1 MGVHQTVN
9 IAIFGLSLRTLNELK
24 EHIQTAIPSHIQ
36 VNWSNIAEPHL
47 DILMI
52 NHIFSDSPNIKSLIK
67 NSDIKVLQI
76 ANDVDKNS
84 SIENDTLYLPLNH
97 INSLHH
103 WLSHYF
109 NERSQPTPEATEA
122 PATPPVGQTFHRR
135 QIREV
140 LQEILNPKNGKI
152 QLFDHNGL
160 IAIADPRNEW
170 VWQNPMLQT
179 LHTDPS
185 LNYTYATQNDQ
196 LWITETPQQ
205 DLKQWLWNLLW
216 ASKDFNELCPPS
228 ASSFYLEIWPQP
240 INKIERQDILRM
252 AACFAKGAE
261 ISVVASQLKLPE
273 QRVKQFVAASL
284 GVNYGKI
291 IKDHQANYHPQNNQ
305 NMTEQNFMKK
315 LFGRLRNRLG
325 F

>member
-1 MGVHQTVN
+1 MSLHQAVN

-52 NHIFSDSPNIKSLIK
+52 NHIFFDSPNIKSLIQ
-67 NSDIKVLQI
+67 NNHINVLQI
-76 ANDVDKNS
+76 ANNADKNS
-84 SIENDTLYLPLNH
+84 SIEDDILYLPLNH
-97 INSLHH
+97 LHSLHQ
-103 WLSHYF
+103 WL
-109 NERSQPTPEATEA
+109 NERLAKNAAIEKVSPPQATN
-122 PATPPVGQTFHRR
+122 TTIHRK
-135 QIREV
+135 QIGEV

-170 VWQNPMLQT
+170 VWQNPMLKT
-179 LHTDPS
+179 LHTDAS

-284 GVNYGKI
+284 GANYGKI
-291 IKDHQANYHPQNNQ
+291 IKDHQANYHPQNSH

>member
-1 MGVHQTVN
+1 MSLHQAVN
-9 IAIFGLSLRTLNELK
+9 IVIFGLSLRTLNELK

-36 VNWSNIAEPHL
+36 LNWSNIAEPHL

-52 NHIFSDSPNIKSLIK
+52 NHIFFDSPNIKSLIK
-67 NSDIKVLQI
+67 NNHINVLQI
-76 ANDVDKNS
+76 ANNADKNS
-84 SIENDTLYLPLNH
+84 LIEDDILYLPLNH
-97 INSLHH
+97 LQSLHQ
-103 WLSHYF
+103 WL
-109 NERSQPTPEATEA
+109 NERLAKNAAIEKVSPAQATN
-122 PATPPVGQTFHRR
+122 TTIHRK

-160 IAIADPRNEW
+160 VAIADPRNEW
-170 VWQNPMLQT
+170 VWQNPMLKT

-240 INKIERQDILRM
+240 KNRIDRQDILRM
-252 AACFAKGAE
+252 SACFAQGAK
-261 ISVVASQLKLPE
+261 IDTVAAQLNLSE
-273 QRVKQFVAASL
+273 QKVRHFVAACL
-284 GVNYGKI
+284 GTNFGKL
-291 IKDHQANYHPQNNQ
+291 IKDREAKYSPHIQKNE
-305 NMTEQNFMKK
+305 TEQNFMKK

>member
-1 MGVHQTVN
+1 MSSIMSLHQAVN

-52 NHIFSDSPNIKSLIK
+52 NHIFFDSPNIKSLIQ
-67 NSDIKVLQI
+67 NNHINVLQI
-76 ANDVDKNS
+76 ANNADKNS
-84 SIENDTLYLPLNH
+84 SIEDDILYLPLNH
-97 INSLHH
+97 LHSLHQ
-103 WLSHYF
+103 WL
-109 NERSQPTPEATEA
+109 NERLAKNAAIEKVSPPQATN
-122 PATPPVGQTFHRR
+122 TTIHRK
-135 QIREV
+135 QIGEV

-284 GVNYGKI
+284 GANYGKI

>member
-1 MGVHQTVN
+1 MSVHQAVN

-24 EHIQTAIPSHIQ
+24 EHIQAAIPSHIQ

-52 NHIFSDSPNIKSLIK
+52 NHIFFDSPNIKSLI
-67 NSDIKVLQI
+67 NNNHINVLQI
-76 ANDVDKNS
+76 ANNADKNS
-84 SIENDTLYLPLNH
+84 LIEDDILYLPLNH
-97 INSLHH
+97 LQSLHQ
-103 WLSHYF
+103 WL
-109 NERSQPTPEATEA
+109 NERLAKNAAIEKVSPPQATN
-122 PATPPVGQTFHRR
+122 TTIHRK

-179 LHTDPS
+179 LHTDAS

-196 LWITETPQQ
+196 LWITETSQQ

-284 GVNYGKI
+284 GANYGKI

>member
-1 MGVHQTVN
+1 MGVHQAVN

-36 VNWSNIAEPHL
+36 VNWSNITEPHL

-52 NHIFSDSPNIKSLIK
+52 NHIFFDSPNIKSLIQ
-67 NSDIKVLQI
+67 NNHINVLQI
-76 ANDVDKNS
+76 ANNADKNS
-84 SIENDTLYLPLNH
+84 SIEDDILYLPLNH
-97 INSLHH
+97 LHSLHQ
-103 WLSHYF
+103 WL
-109 NERSQPTPEATEA
+109 NERLAKNAAIEKVSPPQATN
-122 PATPPVGQTFHRR
+122 TTIHRK

-240 INKIERQDILRM
+240 KNRIERQDILRM

-284 GVNYGKI
+284 GANYGKI

>member
-1 MGVHQTVN
+1 MSLHQAVN

-52 NHIFSDSPNIKSLIK
+52 NHIFFDSPNIKSLIQ
-67 NSDIKVLQI
+67 NNHINVLQI
-76 ANDVDKNS
+76 ANNADKNS
-84 SIENDTLYLPLNH
+84 SIEDDILYLPLNH
-97 INSLHH
+97 LHSLHQ
-103 WLSHYF
+103 WL
-109 NERSQPTPEATEA
+109 NERLAKNAAIEKVSPPQATN
-122 PATPPVGQTFHRR
+122 TTIHRK
-135 QIREV
+135 QIGEV

-152 QLFDHNGL
+152 QLFDHKGL

-284 GVNYGKI
+284 GANYGKI

>member
-52 NHIFSDSPNIKSLIK
+52 NHVFFDSPNIKSLIQ
-67 NSDIKVLQI
+67 NNHHINVLQI
-76 ANDVDKNS
+76 ANKADKNS
-84 SIENDTLYLPLNH
+84 LIEDDILYLPLNH
-97 INSLHH
+97 LQSLHQ
-103 WLSHYF
+103 WL
-109 NERSQPTPEATEA
+109 NERLAKNAAIEKVSPAQATN
-122 PATPPVGQTFHRR
+122 TTIHRK
-135 QIREV
+135 QITEV
-140 LQEILNPKNGKI
+140 LQEIQNPRNGKI
-152 QLFDHNGL
+152 QLFDNNGL
-160 IAIADPRNEW
+160 LAIADPRGEW
-170 VWQNPMLQT
+170 LWQNPMLQT

-240 INKIERQDILRM
+240 KNRIDRQDILRM
-252 AACFAKGAE
+252 SACFAQGAK
-261 ISVVASQLKLPE
+261 IDTVAAQLNLSE
-273 QRVKQFVAASL
+273 QKVRHFVAACL
-284 GVNYGKI
+284 GTNFGKL
-291 IKDHQANYHPQNNQ
+291 IKDREAKYSPQIQKNE
-305 NMTEQNFMKK
+305 TEQHFMQK

>member
-1 MGVHQTVN
+1 MSLHQAVN

-24 EHIQTAIPSHIQ
+24 EHVQTAIPSHIQ

-52 NHIFSDSPNIKSLIK
+52 NHIFFDSPNIKSLIQ
-67 NSDIKVLQI
+67 NNHINVLQI
-76 ANDVDKNS
+76 ANNADKNS
-84 SIENDTLYLPLNH
+84 LIEDDILYLPLNH
-97 INSLHH
+97 LHSLHQ
-103 WLSHYF
+103 WL
-109 NERSQPTPEATEA
+109 NERLAKNAAIEKVSPPQATN
-122 PATPPVGQTFHRR
+122 TTIHRK
-135 QIREV
+135 QIGEV

-284 GVNYGKI
+284 GANYGKI

>member
-1 MGVHQTVN
+1 MSLHQAVN

-24 EHIQTAIPSHIQ
+24 EHVQTAIPSHIQ

-52 NHIFSDSPNIKSLIK
+52 NHIFFDSPNIKSLIQ
-67 NSDIKVLQI
+67 NNHINVLQI
-76 ANDVDKNS
+76 ANNADKNS
-84 SIENDTLYLPLNH
+84 SIEDDILYLPLNH
-97 INSLHH
+97 LHSLHQ
-103 WLSHYF
+103 WL
-109 NERSQPTPEATEA
+109 NERLAKNAAIEKVSPPQATN
-122 PATPPVGQTFHRR
+122 TTIHRK
-135 QIREV
+135 QIGEV

-284 GVNYGKI
+284 GANYGKI

-315 LFGRLRNRLG
+315 LFGRLRNRLS

>member
-1 MGVHQTVN
+1 MSVHQAVN

-52 NHIFSDSPNIKSLIK
+52 NHIFFDSPNIKSLIK
-67 NSDIKVLQI
+67 NNHINVLQI
-76 ANDVDKNS
+76 ANNADKNS
-84 SIENDTLYLPLNH
+84 LIEDDILYLPLNH
-97 INSLHH
+97 LHSLHQ
-103 WLSHYF
+103 WL
-109 NERSQPTPEATEA
+109 NERLAKNAAIEKVSPPQATN
-122 PATPPVGQTFHRR
+122 TTIHRK
-135 QIREV
+135 QIGEV

-160 IAIADPRNEW
+160 VAIADPRNEW
-170 VWQNPMLQT
+170 VWQNPMLKT
-179 LHTDPS
+179 LHTDAS

-240 INKIERQDILRM
+240 KNRIDRQDILRM
-252 AACFAKGAE
+252 SACFAQGAK
-261 ISVVASQLKLPE
+261 IDTVAAQLNLSE
-273 QRVKQFVAASL
+273 QKVRHFVAACL
-284 GVNYGKI
+284 GTNFGKL
-291 IKDHQANYHPQNNQ
+291 IKDREAKYSPQIQKNE
-305 NMTEQNFMKK
+305 TEQNFMKK

>member
-1 MGVHQTVN
+1 MSLHQAVN

-24 EHIQTAIPSHIQ
+24 EHVQTAIPSHIQ

-52 NHIFSDSPNIKSLIK
+52 NHIFFDSPNIKSLIQ
-67 NSDIKVLQI
+67 NNHINVLQI
-76 ANDVDKNS
+76 ANNADKNS
-84 SIENDTLYLPLNH
+84 SIEDDILYLPLNH
-97 INSLHH
+97 LHSLHQ
-103 WLSHYF
+103 WL
-109 NERSQPTPEATEA
+109 NERLAKNAAIEKVSPPQATN
-122 PATPPVGQTFHRR
+122 TTIHRK

-284 GVNYGKI
+284 GANYGKI

>member
-240 INKIERQDILRM
+240 KNRIDRQDILRM
-252 AACFAKGAE
+252 SACFAQGAK
-261 ISVVASQLKLPE
+261 IDTVAAQLNLSE
-273 QRVKQFVAASL
+273 QKVRHFVAACL
-284 GVNYGKI
+284 GTNFGKL
-291 IKDHQANYHPQNNQ
+291 IKDREAKYSPQIQKNE
-305 NMTEQNFMKK
+305 TEQNFMKK

>member
-1 MGVHQTVN
+1 MGLDQAVN

-52 NHIFSDSPNIKSLIK
+52 NHIFFDSPNIKSLIQ
-67 NSDIKVLQI
+67 NNHINVLQI
-76 ANDVDKNS
+76 ANNADKNS
-84 SIENDTLYLPLNH
+84 SIEDDTLYLPLNH
-97 INSLHH
+97 LHSLHQ
-103 WLSHYF
+103 WL
-109 NERSQPTPEATEA
+109 NERLAKNAAIEKVSPPQATN
-122 PATPPVGQTFHRR
+122 TTIHRK
-135 QIREV
+135 QIGEV

-196 LWITETPQQ
+196 LWITEAPQQ

-284 GVNYGKI
+284 GANYGKI

>member
-1 MGVHQTVN
+1 MSLHQAVN

-36 VNWSNIAEPHL
+36 LNWSNIAEPHL

-52 NHIFSDSPNIKSLIK
+52 NHIFFDSPNIKSLIK
-67 NSDIKVLQI
+67 NNHINVLQI
-76 ANDVDKNS
+76 ANNADKNS
-84 SIENDTLYLPLNH
+84 LIEDDILYLPLNH
-97 INSLHH
+97 LHSLHQ
-103 WLSHYF
+103 WL
-109 NERSQPTPEATEA
+109 NERLAKNAAIEKVSPAQATN
-122 PATPPVGQTFHRR
+122 TTIHRK
-135 QIREV
+135 QIGEV

-196 LWITETPQQ
+196 LWITEAPQQ

-216 ASKDFNELCPPS
+216 ASKDFNELCPPLCIKFLFRDL
-228 ASSFYLEIWPQP
+228 ATT
-240 INKIERQDILRM
+240 NK
-252 AACFAKGAE
+252 
-261 ISVVASQLKLPE
+261 
-273 QRVKQFVAASL
+273 
-284 GVNYGKI
+284 
-291 IKDHQANYHPQNNQ
+291 
-305 NMTEQNFMKK
+305 
-315 LFGRLRNRLG
+315 
-325 F
+325 

>member
-1 MGVHQTVN
+1 MVIGIYLESSGTSNMFIIQDGNNFDTDTQLIPFSKLLGVEDFQKNN
-9 IAIFGLSLRTLNELK
+9 IIFPINELK

-52 NHIFSDSPNIKSLIK
+52 NHIFFDSPNIKSLIQ
-67 NSDIKVLQI
+67 NNHINVLQI
-76 ANDVDKNS
+76 ANNADKNG
-84 SIENDTLYLPLNH
+84 SIEDDILYLPLNH
-97 INSLHH
+97 LHSLHQ
-103 WLSHYF
+103 WL
-109 NERSQPTPEATEA
+109 NERLAKNAAIEKVSPPQATN
-122 PATPPVGQTFHRR
+122 TTIHRK
-135 QIREV
+135 QIGEV

-216 ASKDFNELCPPS
+216 ASKDFNELCPP
-228 ASSFYLEIWPQP
+228 L
-240 INKIERQDILRM
+240 
-252 AACFAKGAE
+252 
-261 ISVVASQLKLPE
+261 
-273 QRVKQFVAASL
+273 
-284 GVNYGKI
+284 
-291 IKDHQANYHPQNNQ
+291 HQVSI
-305 NMTEQNFMKK
+305 
-315 LFGRLRNRLG
+315 
-325 F
+325 

>member
-1 MGVHQTVN
+1 MSVHQAVN

-52 NHIFSDSPNIKSLIK
+52 NHIFFDSPNIKSLIQ
-67 NSDIKVLQI
+67 NNHINVLQI
-76 ANDVDKNS
+76 ANNADKNS
-84 SIENDTLYLPLNH
+84 SIEDDILYLPLNH
-97 INSLHH
+97 LQSLHQ
-103 WLSHYF
+103 WL
-109 NERSQPTPEATEA
+109 NERLAKNAAIEKVSPPQATN
-122 PATPPVGQTFHRR
+122 TTIHRK
-135 QIREV
+135 QIGEV

-196 LWITETPQQ
+196 LWITEAPQQ

-261 ISVVASQLKLPE
+261 ISVVANQLKLPE
-273 QRVKQFVAASL
+273 QHVKQFVAASL
-284 GVNYGKI
+284 GANYGKI

-305 NMTEQNFMKK
+305 NMTEQHFMKK

>member
-1 MGVHQTVN
+1 MSVHQAVN

-52 NHIFSDSPNIKSLIK
+52 NHIFFDSPNIKSLIQ
-67 NSDIKVLQI
+67 NNHINVLQI
-76 ANDVDKNS
+76 ANNADKNS
-84 SIENDTLYLPLNH
+84 SIEDDTLYLPLNH
-97 INSLHH
+97 LHSLHQ
-103 WLSHYF
+103 WL
-109 NERSQPTPEATEA
+109 NERLAKNAAIEKVSPPQATN
-122 PATPPVGQTFHRR
+122 TTIHRK

-196 LWITETPQQ
+196 LWIRETPQQ

-284 GVNYGKI
+284 GANYGKI

>member
-1 MGVHQTVN
+1 MSVHQAVN

-24 EHIQTAIPSHIQ
+24 EHVQTAIPSHIQ

-52 NHIFSDSPNIKSLIK
+52 NHIFFDSPNIKSLIQ
-67 NSDIKVLQI
+67 NNHINVLQI
-76 ANDVDKNS
+76 ANNADKNS
-84 SIENDTLYLPLNH
+84 SIEDDILYLPLNH
-97 INSLHH
+97 LHSLHQ
-103 WLSHYF
+103 WL
-109 NERSQPTPEATEA
+109 NERLAKNAAIEKVSPPQATN
-122 PATPPVGQTFHRR
+122 TTIHRK
-135 QIREV
+135 QIGEV

-284 GVNYGKI
+284 GANYGKI

>member
-1 MGVHQTVN
+1 MSLHQAVN

-52 NHIFSDSPNIKSLIK
+52 NHIFFDSPNIKSLIQ
-67 NSDIKVLQI
+67 NNHINVLQI
-76 ANDVDKNS
+76 ANNADKNS
-84 SIENDTLYLPLNH
+84 SIEDDILYLPLNH
-97 INSLHH
+97 LHSLHQ
-103 WLSHYF
+103 WL
-109 NERSQPTPEATEA
+109 NERLAKNAAIEKVSPPQATN
-122 PATPPVGQTFHRR
+122 TTIHRK
-135 QIREV
+135 QIGEV

-284 GVNYGKI
+284 GANYGKI
-291 IKDHQANYHPQNNQ
+291 IKDYQANYHPQNNQ

>member
-1 MGVHQTVN
+1 MSLHQAVN

-52 NHIFSDSPNIKSLIK
+52 NHIFFDSPNIKSLIQ
-67 NSDIKVLQI
+67 NNHINVLQI
-76 ANDVDKNS
+76 ANNADKNS
-84 SIENDTLYLPLNH
+84 SIEDDILYLPLNH
-97 INSLHH
+97 LQSLHQ
-103 WLSHYF
+103 WL
-109 NERSQPTPEATEA
+109 NERLAKNAAIEKVSPPQATN
-122 PATPPVGQTFHRR
+122 TTIHRK
-135 QIREV
+135 QIGEV

-284 GVNYGKI
+284 GANYGKI

>member
-1 MGVHQTVN
+1 MSVHQAVN

-52 NHIFSDSPNIKSLIK
+52 NHIFFDSPNIKSLI
-67 NSDIKVLQI
+67 NNNHINVLQI
-76 ANDVDKNS
+76 ANNADKNS
-84 SIENDTLYLPLNH
+84 SIEDDILYLPLNH
-97 INSLHH
+97 LHSLHQ
-103 WLSHYF
+103 WL
-109 NERSQPTPEATEA
+109 NERLAKNAAIEKVSPPQATN
-122 PATPPVGQTFHRR
+122 TTIHRK
-135 QIREV
+135 QIGEV

-284 GVNYGKI
+284 GANYGKI

>member
-52 NHIFSDSPNIKSLIK
+52 NHIFFDSPNIKSLIQ
-67 NSDIKVLQI
+67 NNHINVLQI
-76 ANDVDKNS
+76 ANNADKNS
-84 SIENDTLYLPLNH
+84 SIEDDILYLPLNH
-97 INSLHH
+97 LHSLHQ
-103 WLSHYF
+103 WL
-109 NERSQPTPEATEA
+109 NERLAKNAAIEKVSPPQATN
-122 PATPPVGQTFHRR
+122 TTIHRK
-135 QIREV
+135 QITEV
-140 LQEILNPKNGKI
+140 LQEIQNPRNGKI
-152 QLFDHNGL
+152 QLFDNNGL
-160 IAIADPRNEW
+160 LAIADPRGEW
-170 VWQNPMLQT
+170 LWQNPMLQT
-179 LHTDPS
+179 IHTDPS

-196 LWITETPQQ
+196 LWITEAPQQ

-240 INKIERQDILRM
+240 KNRIDRQDILRM
-252 AACFAKGAE
+252 SACFAQGAK
-261 ISVVASQLKLPE
+261 IDTVAAQLNLSE
-273 QRVKQFVAASL
+273 QKVRHFVAACL
-284 GVNYGKI
+284 GTNFGKL
-291 IKDHQANYHPQNNQ
+291 IKDREAKYSPQIQKNE
-305 NMTEQNFMKK
+305 TEQHFMQK

>member
-1 MGVHQTVN
+1 MSVHQAVN

-52 NHIFSDSPNIKSLIK
+52 NHIFFDSPNIKSLIQ
-67 NSDIKVLQI
+67 NNHINVLQI
-76 ANDVDKNS
+76 ANNADKNS
-84 SIENDTLYLPLNH
+84 SIEDDTLYLPLSH
-97 INSLHH
+97 LHSLHQ
-103 WLSHYF
+103 WL
-109 NERSQPTPEATEA
+109 NERLAKNAAIEKVSPPQATN
-122 PATPPVGQTFHRR
+122 TTIHRK
-135 QIREV
+135 QIGEV

-284 GVNYGKI
+284 GANYGKI

>member
-1 MGVHQTVN
+1 MSLHQAVN

-24 EHIQTAIPSHIQ
+24 EHVQTAIPSHIQ

-52 NHIFSDSPNIKSLIK
+52 NHIFFDSPNIKSLIQ
-67 NSDIKVLQI
+67 NNHINVLQI
-76 ANDVDKNS
+76 ANNADKNS
-84 SIENDTLYLPLNH
+84 SIEDDILYLPLNH
-97 INSLHH
+97 LHSLHQ
-103 WLSHYF
+103 WL
-109 NERSQPTPEATEA
+109 NERLAKNAAIEKVSPPQATN
-122 PATPPVGQTFHRR
+122 TTIHRK
-135 QIREV
+135 QIGEV

-284 GVNYGKI
+284 GANYGKI

>member
-1 MGVHQTVN
+1 MSSIMSLHQAVN

-24 EHIQTAIPSHIQ
+24 EHVQTAIPSHIQ

-52 NHIFSDSPNIKSLIK
+52 NHIFFDSPNIKSLIQ
-67 NSDIKVLQI
+67 NNHINVLQI
-76 ANDVDKNS
+76 ANNADKNS
-84 SIENDTLYLPLNH
+84 SIEDDILYLPLNH
-97 INSLHH
+97 LHSLHQ
-103 WLSHYF
+103 WL
-109 NERSQPTPEATEA
+109 NERLAKNAAIEKVSPPQATN
-122 PATPPVGQTFHRR
+122 TTIHRK
-135 QIREV
+135 QIGEV

-284 GVNYGKI
+284 GANYGKI

>member
-1 MGVHQTVN
+1 MSLHQTVN

-52 NHIFSDSPNIKSLIK
+52 NHIFFDSPNIKSLIQ
-67 NSDIKVLQI
+67 NNHINVLQI
-76 ANDVDKNS
+76 ANNADKNS
-84 SIENDTLYLPLNH
+84 SIEDDILYLPLNH
-97 INSLHH
+97 LHSLHQ
-103 WLSHYF
+103 WL
-109 NERSQPTPEATEA
+109 NERLAKNAAIEKVSPPQATN
-122 PATPPVGQTFHRR
+122 TTIHRK

-160 IAIADPRNEW
+160 VAIADPRNEW

-240 INKIERQDILRM
+240 KNRIERQDILRM

-284 GVNYGKI
+284 GANYGKI

-305 NMTEQNFMKK
+305 NMTEQHFMKK

>member
-52 NHIFSDSPNIKSLIK
+52 NHIFFDSPNIKSLIK
-67 NSDIKVLQI
+67 NNHINVLQI
-76 ANDVDKNS
+76 ANNADKNG
-84 SIENDTLYLPLNH
+84 SIEDDILYLPLNH
-97 INSLHH
+97 LHSLHQ
-103 WLSHYF
+103 WL
-109 NERSQPTPEATEA
+109 NERLAKNAAIEKVSPPQATN
-122 PATPPVGQTFHRR
+122 TTIHRK
-135 QIREV
+135 QITEV
-140 LQEILNPKNGKI
+140 LQEILKPKNGKI

-160 IAIADPRNEW
+160 VAIADPRNEW

-240 INKIERQDILRM
+240 KNRIDRQDILRM
-252 AACFAKGAE
+252 SACFAQGAK
-261 ISVVASQLKLPE
+261 IDTVAAQLNLSE
-273 QRVKQFVAASL
+273 QKVRHFVAACL
-284 GVNYGKI
+284 GTNFGKL
-291 IKDHQANYHPQNNQ
+291 IKDREAKYSPQIQKNE
-305 NMTEQNFMKK
+305 TEQHFMQK

>member
-1 MGVHQTVN
+1 MSVHQAVN

-52 NHIFSDSPNIKSLIK
+52 NHIFFDSPNIKSLIQ
-67 NSDIKVLQI
+67 NNHINVLQI
-76 ANDVDKNS
+76 ANNADKNS
-84 SIENDTLYLPLNH
+84 SIEDDTLYLPLNH
-97 INSLHH
+97 LHSLHQ
-103 WLSHYF
+103 WL
-109 NERSQPTPEATEA
+109 NERLAKNAAIEKVSPPQATN
-122 PATPPVGQTFHRR
+122 TTIHRK
-135 QIREV
+135 QIGEV

-284 GVNYGKI
+284 GANYGKI

>member
-1 MGVHQTVN
+1 MSLHQAVN

-36 VNWSNIAEPHL
+36 LNWSNIAEPHL

-52 NHIFSDSPNIKSLIK
+52 NHIFFDSPNIKSLIK
-67 NSDIKVLQI
+67 NNHINVLQI
-76 ANDVDKNS
+76 ANNADKNS
-84 SIENDTLYLPLNH
+84 LIEDDILYLPLNH
-97 INSLHH
+97 LQSLHQ
-103 WLSHYF
+103 WL
-109 NERSQPTPEATEA
+109 NERLAKNAAIEKVSPAQATN
-122 PATPPVGQTFHRR
+122 TTIHRK

-240 INKIERQDILRM
+240 KNRIDRQDILRM
-252 AACFAKGAE
+252 SACFAQGAK
-261 ISVVASQLKLPE
+261 IDTVAAQLNLSE
-273 QRVKQFVAASL
+273 QKVRHFVAACL
-284 GVNYGKI
+284 GTNFGKL
-291 IKDHQANYHPQNNQ
+291 IKDREAKYSPQIQKNE
-305 NMTEQNFMKK
+305 TEQHFMQK

>member
-1 MGVHQTVN
+1 MSLHQAVN

-52 NHIFSDSPNIKSLIK
+52 NHIFFDSPNIKSLIQ
-67 NSDIKVLQI
+67 NNHINVLQI
-76 ANDVDKNS
+76 ANNPDKNS
-84 SIENDTLYLPLNH
+84 SIEDDILYLPLNH
-97 INSLHH
+97 LHSLHQ
-103 WLSHYF
+103 WL
-109 NERSQPTPEATEA
+109 NERLAKNAAIEKVSPPQATN
-122 PATPPVGQTFHRR
+122 TTIHRK
-135 QIREV
+135 QIGEV

-196 LWITETPQQ
+196 LWITEAPQQ

-284 GVNYGKI
+284 GANYGKI

>member
-52 NHIFSDSPNIKSLIK
+52 NHIFFDSPNIKSLIQ
-67 NSDIKVLQI
+67 NNHINVLQI
-76 ANDVDKNS
+76 ANNADKNS
-84 SIENDTLYLPLNH
+84 LIEDDILYLPLNH
-97 INSLHH
+97 LQSLHQ
-103 WLSHYF
+103 WL
-109 NERSQPTPEATEA
+109 NERLAKNAAIEKVSPAQATN
-122 PATPPVGQTFHRR
+122 TTIHRK

-205 DLKQWLWNLLW
+205 DLKQWLWHLLW
-216 ASKDFNELCPPS
+216 ASKDFNELCPTS

-240 INKIERQDILRM
+240 KNRIDRQDILRM
-252 AACFAKGAE
+252 SACFAQGAK
-261 ISVVASQLKLPE
+261 IDTVAAQLNLSE
-273 QRVKQFVAASL
+273 QKVRHFVAACL
-284 GVNYGKI
+284 GTNFGKL
-291 IKDHQANYHPQNNQ
+291 IKDREAKYSPQIQKNE
-305 NMTEQNFMKK
+305 TEQHFMQK

>member
-1 MGVHQTVN
+1 MSLHQAVN

-24 EHIQTAIPSHIQ
+24 EHVQTAIPSHIQ

-52 NHIFSDSPNIKSLIK
+52 NHIFFDSPNIKSLIQ
-67 NSDIKVLQI
+67 NNHINVLQI
-76 ANDVDKNS
+76 ANNADKNS
-84 SIENDTLYLPLNH
+84 SIEDDTLYLPLNH
-97 INSLHH
+97 LHSLHQ
-103 WLSHYF
+103 WL
-109 NERSQPTPEATEA
+109 NERLAKNAAIEKVSPPQATN
-122 PATPPVGQTFHRR
+122 TTIHRK
-135 QIREV
+135 QIGEV

-284 GVNYGKI
+284 GANYGKI

>member
-52 NHIFSDSPNIKSLIK
+52 NHIFFDSPNIKSLIQ
-67 NSDIKVLQI
+67 NNHINVLQI
-76 ANDVDKNS
+76 ANNADKNS
-84 SIENDTLYLPLNH
+84 SIEDDTLYLPLNH
-97 INSLHH
+97 LHSLHQ
-103 WLSHYF
+103 WL
-109 NERSQPTPEATEA
+109 NERLAKNAAIEKVSPPQATN
-122 PATPPVGQTFHRR
+122 TTIHRK

-160 IAIADPRNEW
+160 VAIADPRNEW

-284 GVNYGKI
+284 GANYGKI

>member
-1 MGVHQTVN
+1 MSVHQAVN

-52 NHIFSDSPNIKSLIK
+52 NHIFFDSPNIKSLIQ
-67 NSDIKVLQI
+67 NNHINVLQI
-76 ANDVDKNS
+76 ANNADKNS
-84 SIENDTLYLPLNH
+84 SIEDDILYLPLNH
-97 INSLHH
+97 LHSLHQ
-103 WLSHYF
+103 WL
-109 NERSQPTPEATEA
+109 NERLAKNAAIEKVSPPQATN
-122 PATPPVGQTFHRR
+122 TTIHRK
-135 QIREV
+135 QIGEV

-196 LWITETPQQ
+196 LWITEAPQQ

-284 GVNYGKI
+284 GANYGKI

>member
-1 MGVHQTVN
+1 MGLDQAVN

-24 EHIQTAIPSHIQ
+24 EHIQNAIPSHIQ

-52 NHIFSDSPNIKSLIK
+52 NHIFFDSPNITSLIQ
-67 NSDIKVLQI
+67 NNHINVLQI
-76 ANDVDKNS
+76 ANNPDKNS
-84 SIENDTLYLPLNH
+84 SIEDDTLYLPLNH
-97 INSLHH
+97 LHSLHQ
-103 WLSHYF
+103 WL
-109 NERSQPTPEATEA
+109 NERLAKNAAIEKVSPPQATN
-122 PATPPVGQTFHRR
+122 TTIHRK
-135 QIREV
+135 QIGEV

-196 LWITETPQQ
+196 LWITEAPQQ

-284 GVNYGKI
+284 GANYGKI